1 MENNDLQKIEIK
13 ARYMDDFRRWADI
26 PVLTLVESTIGK
38 LERNKWNS
46 DIFAIRLNF
55 VDNPEIGFYYYNT
68 NSKIDA
74 DKLIQLVKLDGNLF

>member
-1 MENNDLQKIEIK
+1 MDSLHKIEIK

-55 VDNPEIGFYYYNT
+55 VDNPEIGFYYYNM

-74 DKLIQLVKLDGNLF
+74 DKLIQLIKLDGNLF

>member
-55 VDNPEIGFYYYNT
+55 VDSPEIGFYYYNMS
-68 NSKIDA
+68 NAISSER
-74 DKLIQLVKLDGNLF
+74 LIQLIKLDGNLF